1 MMKIDCL
8 SGPEA
13 RPNGLTVRKAH
24 AIVVGGG
31 GGRGARR
38 CFPLSGIIDSMRSQA
53 RITIAGLRGGSG
65 KTTVSLAII
74 AGLRAQGVSVSP
86 FKKGPDY
93 IDAGWLSLA
102 AGSPCYTLDPFL
114 IPSDAI
120 LQSFA
125 RHHTGDIAVIE
136 GNRGLHD
143 GKDVLGSCS
152 TAEIAK
158 LLQCPVILVVDCTK
172 MTRTAA
178 ALVLGCMKLD
188 ESVQIK
194 GVVINQVS
202 SERHASV
209 VRESIEAYCG
219 ISVIGSIP
227 RFRAGR
233 MPERHMGLTP
243 HQERDDAER
252 TIALAEDIART
263 HLDLSR
269 IVEIAQGSPVRQ
281 QVACH
286 SSWQSEAG
294 KGSRAVRIGVL
305 RDAAFQFY
313 YPENI
318 ESLEARGAV
327 IVPVDALQAQELPEI
342 DALYI
347 GGGFPETN
355 AIRLSE
361 NSSFR
366 ASVRAAADR
375 GMPIYAECGGLMFLG
390 EAIVL
395 DGTAYPM
402 AGVFPL
408 TFAMHK
414 RPRAH
419 GYSVALVDR
428 PNPFYPVGT
437 RLQGHEFHYSAVS
450 TAGTPEGISY
460 AFAMERGEG
469 IIEGRDGICYRNVL
483 ATYTHTHALGT
494 PLWAEGMIRK
504 AEEYHS

>member
-1 MMKIDCL
+1 
-8 SGPEA
+8 
-13 RPNGLTVRKAH
+13 
-24 AIVVGGG
+24 
-31 GGRGARR
+31 
-38 CFPLSGIIDSMRSQA
+38 MRSQA
-53 RITIAGLRGGSG
+53 RIIIAGLRGGSG
-65 KTTVSLAII
+65 KTTVTLAAI
-74 AGLRAQGVSVSP
+74 AGLRAQGVRVSP

-114 IPSDAI
+114 MTSDAI
-120 LQSFA
+120 RQSFS
-125 RHHTGDIAVIE
+125 RHHSGGIAVIE

-188 ESVQIK
+188 DSVQIR

-209 VRESIEAYCG
+209 VRESIETYCG
-219 ISVIGSIP
+219 VPVVGIVP
-227 RFRAGR
+227 RLRSGR
-233 MPERHMGLTP
+233 MPERHMGLIP
-243 HQERDDAER
+243 YQEREDPVQAVAQAE
-252 TIALAEDIART
+252 ALART
-263 HLDLSR
+263 HLDLPR
-269 IVEIAQGSPVRQ
+269 IIAIAQAAPVRQ
-281 QVACH
+281 QEAQSTNLQAATGK
-286 SSWQSEAG
+286 SSRG
-294 KGSRAVRIGVL
+294 VRIGVL

-318 ESLEARGAV
+318 ESLEDHGAV
-327 IVPVDALQAQELPEI
+327 MVPVDALQAKELPEI

-361 NSSFR
+361 NGSFR
-366 ASVRAAADR
+366 ASVKAAADR

-390 EAIVL
+390 EAIVR

-408 TFAMHK
+408 TFSMHQ

-450 TAGTPEGISY
+450 SAGAANGVSY

-469 IIEGRDGICYRNVL
+469 IVEGRDGICYNNVL

-494 PLWAEGMIRK
+494 PLWAESLIRK
-504 AEEYHS
+504 AEEYHG

>member
-1 MMKIDCL
+1 
-8 SGPEA
+8 
-13 RPNGLTVRKAH
+13 
-24 AIVVGGG
+24 
-31 GGRGARR
+31 
-38 CFPLSGIIDSMRSQA
+38 MRSQS
-53 RITIAGLRGGSG
+53 RIIIAGLRGGSG
-65 KTTVSLAII
+65 KTTVSLAVI
-74 AGLRAQGVSVSP
+74 AGFRARGVCVSP

-114 IPSDAI
+114 IAPDAI
-120 LQSFA
+120 LQSFS
-125 RHHTGDIAVIE
+125 RHYSGDLAVIE

-158 LLQCPVILVVDCTK
+158 LLQCPVVLVVDCTK

-209 VRESIEAYCG
+209 VRESIETYCG
-219 ISVIGSIP
+219 VPVVGIIP
-227 RFRAGR
+227 RLRTGR

-243 HQERDDAER
+243 HQERDDAVQA
-252 TIALAEDIART
+252 IAQAEAIART
-263 HLDLSR
+263 HLDLPR
-269 IVEIAQGSPVRQ
+269 ILEIAQAAP
-281 QVACH
+281 
-286 SSWQSEAG
+286 SWQQEARSSDLQAAPR
-294 KGSRAVRIGVL
+294 KASRNVRVGVL

-318 ESLEARGAV
+318 ESLEECGAV
-327 IVPVDALQAQELPEI
+327 IVPVDALQAKELPGI

-375 GMPIYAECGGLMFLG
+375 GLPIYAECGGLMFLG

-395 DGTAYPM
+395 DGSAYPM

-408 TFAMHK
+408 TFSIHK

-437 RLQGHEFHYSAVS
+437 QLQGHEFHYSAIS
-450 TAGTPEGISY
+450 AAGTAEGVSY
-460 AFAMERGEG
+460 VFAMERGEG
-469 IIEGRDGICYRNVL
+469 ITEGRDGICYKNVL

-504 AEEYHS
+504 AEEYHG

>member
-1 MMKIDCL
+1 MC
-8 SGPEA
+8 
-13 RPNGLTVRKAH
+13 
-24 AIVVGGG
+24 
-31 GGRGARR
+31 
-38 CFPLSGIIDSMRSQA
+38 SQA
-53 RITIAGLRGGSG
+53 RIIIAGLRGGSG
-65 KTTVSLAII
+65 KTTVSLAVI
-74 AGLRAQGVSVSP
+74 AGLRAQGVCVSP

-102 AGSPCYTLDPFL
+102 AGSPCHTLDPFL
-114 IPSDAI
+114 IPPDAI

-125 RHHTGDIAVIE
+125 RHHIHDIAVIE

-143 GKDVLGSCS
+143 GKDVMGSCS

-178 ALVLGCMKLD
+178 ALVLGCMRLD

-202 SERHASV
+202 SERHALV
-209 VRESIEAYCG
+209 VRESIETYCG
-219 ISVIGSIP
+219 VPVVGSIP
-227 RFRAGR
+227 RLRAGQ

-243 HQERDDAER
+243 HQERDDAVQA
-252 TIALAEDIART
+252 IAQAEAIART
-263 HLDLSR
+263 HLDLAR
-269 IVEIAQGSPVRQ
+269 ILEIAQAAPTWLQEPKVSTLQADPG
-281 QVACH
+281 
-286 SSWQSEAG
+286 EA
-294 KGSRAVRIGVL
+294 SRDVRIGVL

-318 ESLEARGAV
+318 ESLEECGAV
-327 IVPVDALQAQELPEI
+327 IVPVDALQAKELPEI

-375 GMPIYAECGGLMFLG
+375 GLPIYAECGGLMFLG

-408 TFAMHK
+408 TFSMHK

-450 TAGTPEGISY
+450 TAGTAEGVSY

-504 AEEYHS
+504 AEEYHG